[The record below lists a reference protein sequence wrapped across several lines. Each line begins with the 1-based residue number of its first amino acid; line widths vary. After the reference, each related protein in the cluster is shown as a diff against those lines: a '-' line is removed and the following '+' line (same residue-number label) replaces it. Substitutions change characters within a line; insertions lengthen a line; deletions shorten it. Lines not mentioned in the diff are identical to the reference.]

1 MKLYNPFDL
10 PVVASFIRLF
20 GETITKKFEDN
31 NTVIT
36 FLPLSDDENEYDDI
50 IVRLGDKIY
59 LSEKEIGRLGLSDPE
74 IFASLAHEL
83 GHILYHTH
91 PWGFD
96 AESRADTLAAELGL
110 RDQMISVIDK
120 IITSRRF
127 RNVTSSLVQRIQFL
141 KHLA

>member
-20 GETITKKFEDN
+20 GDTITEKFEDN

-74 IFASLAHEL
+74 IFAALAHEL

-120 IITSRRF
+120 IITSKRF